1 MTYDEHGIL
10 KIYEYIS
17 IDSNEMI
24 SENDEYSFDNQKWNK
39 FLTSSYVVS
48 YLGKKYSECKDIF
61 HKTAIYRRKL

>member
-17 IDSNEMI
+17 IDSDETI

-39 FLTSSYVVS
+39 FLTSSVVS

-61 HKTAIYRRKL
+61 HETAIYRRKL